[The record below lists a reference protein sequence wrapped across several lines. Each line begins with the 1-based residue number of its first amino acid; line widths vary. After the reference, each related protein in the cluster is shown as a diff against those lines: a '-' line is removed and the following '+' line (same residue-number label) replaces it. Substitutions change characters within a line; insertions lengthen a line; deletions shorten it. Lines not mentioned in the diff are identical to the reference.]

1 MSTSQSESDANT
13 QPSRTAEGVQSNHA
27 SNVEKRRGASS
38 SSNSESKSQ
47 IGGLST
53 VPKTGNAESI
63 IPSIETVEFETGNPE
78 THSTSHGTLD
88 LAPISS
94 SSSILVV
101 ESVPGLM
108 TSPDF
113 CIFVRPFFD
122 MILYIRP
129 LRLKTERNRYIVVMK
144 FRSSADANK
153 FVRVYN
159 GKHFLQGLIQE
170 TCVLRD
176 VQAIR
181 FANAPEKPIF
191 PSSSMFPDVGA
202 DGLLALCPVCLE
214 PLDAS
219 SKTLVTTFCN
229 HTMHA
234 SCMAQWDLN
243 RCPVCRYIHE
253 LTPEASKC
261 MNCDNREDLWMCVV
275 CAYVGCG
282 VYKNKHAQAHFKET
296 QHPFAMNLEDCTFW
310 SGDKVPQGSVWD
322 YVSDRFV
329 NRLLSSDDGKVVE
342 VVQDASRG
350 NSGASSSSAGATCCA
365 GNESIG
371 IVEDE
376 EHDRAL
382 QAAVYASRMD
392 AVVDEYR
399 AKLERLELEHTAEKE
414 KITGEVKRLRSEVSH
429 LTKVRRSLQKKSS
442 DAEKEMRSL
451 KDKNAFLKNLNE
463 TLLRDK
469 QGWNEEVE
477 KLQKQLADVS
487 VEKEGLEEQLRDLMM
502 HLEAQSRIAGS
513 SDACRS
519 DISELHGGD
528 VVRVGPSPRERLAMK
543 TSRR

>member
-1 MSTSQSESDANT
+1 MSTLQSELDANI
-13 QPSRTAEGVQSNHA
+13 QPSPTAEDLQQNNA
-27 SNVEKRRGASS
+27 SNVENFRAIPS
-38 SSNSESKSQ
+38 SSNGESKSHPS
-47 IGGLST
+47 GLST
-53 VPKTGNAESI
+53 APKSENAESVM
-63 IPSIETVEFETGNPE
+63 PTIETVEFETGNPE
-78 THSTSHGTLD
+78 TRSTTQGTLD

-94 SSSILVV
+94 SSSVLVV

-144 FRSSADANK
+144 FRTSADANK

-159 GKHFLQGLIQE
+159 GRHFLQGLVQE
-170 TCVLRD
+170 TCILRD
-176 VQAIR
+176 VKAIR
-181 FANAPEKPIF
+181 FNKVPEKPTF
-191 PSSSMFPDVGA
+191 PNSSMFPDEGA
-202 DGLLALCPVCLE
+202 DELLALCPVCLE
-214 PLDAS
+214 PLDAPF
-219 SKTLVTTFCN
+219 KALVTTFCN

-234 SCMAQWDLN
+234 GCMAQWDLN
-243 RCPVCRYIHE
+243 RCPVCRHIHE
-253 LTPEASKC
+253 LTPEASTC
-261 MNCDNREDLWMCVV
+261 MHCNNREDLWMCVV

-282 VYKNKHAQAHFKET
+282 VYKNKHAHAHFRET

-329 NRLLSSDDGKVVE
+329 NRLLSSDEGKVVE
-342 VVQDASRG
+342 VVQEASRG
-350 NSGASSSSAGATCCA
+350 NTGASSSSTGATCCA
-365 GNESIG
+365 RNEDVG

-392 AVVDEYR
+392 AVVDDYR
-399 AKLERLELEHTAEKE
+399 AKLERLELEHAAEKE
-414 KITGEVKRLRSEVSH
+414 KVTRELERLRSEVSH

-442 DAEKEMRSL
+442 DAEKEMNSL

-463 TLLRDK
+463 ALLRDK

-477 KLQKQLADVS
+477 RLKKQLADVS
-487 VEKEGLEEQLRDLMM
+487 LEKEGLEEQLRDLMM